1 MHASDDIYE
10 ILLLTKYCRLGGLVQ
25 LMNERLNAFA
35 AQAQSSRPLLT
46 EPELLKIFCDICES
60 VGDLHSRA
68 IIHRDLKI
76 ENILIDDTP
85 DLDANLTDKQF
96 KQQQRKMSNSGQPN
110 YNYVLCDFGSA
121 TNKVFD
127 RRAHNYCSHQVQ
139 QIADEIQK

>member
-1 MHASDDIYE
+1 
-10 ILLLTKYCRLGGLVQ
+10 
-25 LMNERLNAFA
+25 MNERLNAFA
-35 AQAQSSRPLLT
+35 TAQQPRPLLT
-46 EPELLKIFCDICES
+46 EPELLKIFCDICEA
-60 VGDLHSRA
+60 VADLHSRG

-85 DLDANLTDKQF
+85 DLDANLNDKQF

-127 RRAHNYCSHQVQ
+127 RRTHNYTSHMVQ

>member
-1 MHASDDIYE
+1 MQASDDIYE

-35 AQAQSSRPLLT
+35 AQARPLLT

-60 VGDLHSRA
+60 VADLHSRG

-121 TNKVFD
+121 TNKIFD
-127 RRAHNYCSHQVQ
+127 RRAQNSSSSQVQ